1 MGPKQIGYVFTGIG
15 LVLSALVAVLVYSRL
30 NEADRVRNSL
40 PSQRVVV
47 ALADIAPRTEIAA
60 ALLTVE
66 VVPDQLVQTGAA
78 TRVEE
83 VAGKFTPDGFVRG
96 EVINQNKLGPLAA
109 RTTPSYAIE
118 KGKVMYVMPV
128 SFTGTPLSIARVNAL
143 RSGDRVD
150 LLYTTVDLPAGLQT
164 QQREE
169 VRANPIPYLQTRIML
184 QDLRIQEIGS
194 YAANGTLLP
203 ASGDPTTTSGPPS
216 IESASI
222 IFVVTPQ
229 EALVLKWLKD
239 AVTFY
244 KDSSIEMVLRSPAD
258 EEHADP
264 QMVVNLNYMRQKYNL
279 GPPPS
284 VPTPGQ

>member
-1 MGPKQIGYVFTGIG
+1 MSPRQIGYLFTAIG
-15 LVLSALVAVLVYSRL
+15 LVLSAIVAVVVYTQAG
-30 NEADRVRNSL
+30 EAERVRNSL

-47 ALADIAPRTEIAA
+47 AATDIPPRTEIAA
-60 ALLTVE
+60 AMLTVQ
-66 VVPDQLVQTGAA
+66 VVPDPLVQTGAA

-96 EVINQNKLGPLAA
+96 EVINVGKLGPLSA

-150 LLYTTVDLPAGLQT
+150 LLYTTVDVPTGFQS

-169 VRANPIPYLQTRIML
+169 VRANPLPYLQTRIML

-203 ASGDPTTTSGPPS
+203 ATGDPSTSGAPPS
-216 IESASI
+216 IENASI

-239 AVTFY
+239 AATFY
-244 KDSSIEMVLRSPAD
+244 KDSSVEMVLRSPAD
-258 EEHADP
+258 EEQADP
-264 QMVVNLNYMRQKYNL
+264 TFVVNLNYMRQKYNL
-279 GPPPS
+279 GPPPA
-284 VPTPGQ
+284 Q